1 MLKAA
6 WKAEKGE
13 DDQYFCVS
21 DDEERALRSLENSCL
36 PACIFRFRRQAT

>member
-13 DDQYFCVS
+13 DDQYFCVD
-21 DDEERALRSLENSCL
+21 DDEEEEGKKTGCWTYL
-36 PACIFRFRRQAT
+36 PLIVQPC